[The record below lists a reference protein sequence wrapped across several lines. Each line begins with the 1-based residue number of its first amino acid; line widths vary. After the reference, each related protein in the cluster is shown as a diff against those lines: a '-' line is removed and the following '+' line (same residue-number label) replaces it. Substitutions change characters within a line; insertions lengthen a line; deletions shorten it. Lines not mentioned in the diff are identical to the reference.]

1 MKREKRDQVYYIGQM
16 IRFAFIAGLV
26 LAASPAF
33 AQVDPLPRFEALER
47 QLQTLEQQRVDDLGA
62 AQERERART
71 ALPGSGVSEA
81 ERGLRELDYQR
92 QRDSLLL
99 QAEQDRQR
107 VQRERDLAAA
117 ALPNMR
123 VARSS
128 TAVVTSPETYLLPPA
143 PLGKYYARVQGRF
156 VLVDGTS
163 ELVESVLP
171 VQPTDP
177 TADVPLGPR
186 PLPDFSLPARRVSPT
201 SVLVIRDPGSLAL
214 PAAPAG
220 QFYARV
226 DGRIVLVDARTEM
239 PLSIVRAE

>member
-1 MKREKRDQVYYIGQM
+1 
-16 IRFAFIAGLV
+16 
-26 LAASPAF
+26 
-33 AQVDPLPRFEALER
+33 
-47 QLQTLEQQRVDDLGA
+47 
-62 AQERERART
+62 
-71 ALPGSGVSEA
+71 VSEA

-143 PLGKYYARVQGRF
+143 PPGKYYARVQGRF

-201 SVLVIRDPGSLAL
+201 SVLAIRDPGALAL
-214 PAAPAG
+214 PAAPIG